1 MSDLLGIERDFT
13 AMGCHHGM
21 KFSLAYVRDRSP
33 SLADHDEI
41 SPALE

>member
-13 AMGCHHGM
+13 AMGRHHGM

>member
-1 MSDLLGIERDFT
+1 MSDLLGMGRDST
-13 AMGCHHGM
+13 AMGRHHGM